1 MSTKQTDLILRWI
14 QRPSTWVPLLV
25 FIALVVGFAVFFPTV
40 ASYLVLGLVLAL
52 MAHPVYERLRRVN
65 LKGKK
70 IPKSIAS
77 ILSLASLMVFFLLF
91 WLLLLPLLGYQF
103 SNWQRL
109 DSGQVV
115 SALEEPIGVT
125 ARWLAEHGL
134 GAGILDGM
142 AENTLSNHEIA
153 LQLQLK
159 IMSWIDVLW
168 LGNMVGNFVAAFA
181 GLVLAFISGFF
192 IAFFLLKD
200 KDALRPLVIE
210 MVPKVVRPILLSSWQ
225 ESRRLL
231 TKYFN
236 GLLLQ
241 WMTVFVLE
249 GIGLWLVGL
258 NPALAISIAIVASL
272 FNVVPYLGPILGSLL
287 GLILG
292 LIAHV
297 DASFYDVIWPILLKM
312 ALVFFLV
319 QQVDGYVLQ
328 PLIFSSSLNIHPL
341 EIFLITFI
349 GAQIAG
355 FYGLI
360 FAVPGYTVVR
370 VVVRQSWSA
379 LSREWKMGS
388 DSKE

>member
-168 LGNMVGNFVAAFA
+168 LGNMLGNFVAAFA

>member
-168 LGNMVGNFVAAFA
+168 LGNMLGNFVAAFA

-200 KDALRPLVIE
+200 KDALRPLVIG

>member
-25 FIALVVGFAVFFPTV
+25 FIVFVVGFAFLFPAV

-52 MAHPVYERLRRVN
+52 MAHPVFERLRRLN
-65 LKGKK
+65 IKGRKMSK
-70 IPKSIAS
+70 TLAS
-77 ILSLASLMVFFLLF
+77 ILSLASLMLFFLLF
-91 WLLLLPLLGYQF
+91 WLLLLPLIGYQF
-103 SNWQRL
+103 SNWQKL

-115 SALEEPIGVT
+115 AALEEPIGLS

-134 GAGILDGM
+134 GTGILDGM
-142 AENTLSNHEIA
+142 EEKTMSNHEIA
-153 LQLQLK
+153 LQLQQK
-159 IMSWIDVLW
+159 IVSLIDVLW
-168 LGNMVGNFVAAFA
+168 LGNVLGNFVAAFA
-181 GLVLAFISGFF
+181 GLILAFVSGFF
-192 IAFFLLKD
+192 VAFFLLKD
-200 KDALRPLVIE
+200 KDSLRPVIIQ
-210 MVPKVVRPILLSSWQ
+210 MVPPVVRPILVSSWQ

-241 WMTVFVLE
+241 WMIVFVLE

-258 NPALAISIAIVASL
+258 TPTLALSISIVASL
-272 FNVVPYLGPILGSLL
+272 FNVVPYLGPILGSIL

-292 LIAHV
+292 ISAHV
-297 DASFYDVIWPILLKM
+297 DSSFYDVIWPLILKM
-312 ALVFFLV
+312 SFVFFLV

-328 PLIFSSSLNIHPL
+328 PLIFSSNLNIHPL
-341 EIFLITFI
+341 EIFLVTFI

-370 VVVRQSWSA
+370 VFVRQSWSA
-379 LSREWKMGS
+379 LRVEWRKGN
-388 DSKE
+388 DLNE

>member
-168 LGNMVGNFVAAFA
+168 LGNMLGNFVATFA

>member
-115 SALEEPIGVT
+115 SALEEPIGFT

-168 LGNMVGNFVAAFA
+168 LGNMLGNFVAAFA

-200 KDALRPLVIE
+200 KDALRPLVIG

>member
-1 MSTKQTDLILRWI
+1 
-14 QRPSTWVPLLV
+14 VPLLV